1 MILDVQLPGLS
12 GLQLQSK
19 LAALGFTVPIVFIT
33 AHDDP
38 DVRTQA
44 LNAGATDFLAKP
56 FDDEDLLAALQTA
69 FEANT

>member
-1 MILDVQLPGLS
+1 LILDVRLPGLS